1 MTHLTVRA
9 DGRQAADLRPLSYE
23 LDYAPHAEG
32 SVLIR
37 SGNTRVLCAATV
49 EENVPAWLLEQGKGW
64 ITAEYSMLPR
74 ATTTRTRRDKCL
86 AAGRTHDI
94 QRLIGRSLRAVA
106 DLKALGQRRIILDCD
121 VIHADAGTR
130 TASITGSWIALAIA
144 CDRLVRLG
152 KIPRWPLRDK
162 VAAISLGLLG
172 DEIRLDLD
180 FSEDVEAAVDL
191 NLVMTASGNVVEV
204 QGTGE
209 EATFSRSQL
218 NDMVELGWTGLQ
230 PLFQLQADALKQKG
244 IER

>member
-1 MTHLTVRA
+1 MTNLTVRA
-9 DGRQAADLRPLSYE
+9 DGRQAADLRPWSYE
-23 LDYAPHAEG
+23 LDYAPNAEG

-74 ATTTRTRRDKCL
+74 ATNTRTRRDKCL
-86 AAGRTHDI
+86 AAGRTHEI

-162 VAAISLGLLG
+162 VAAVGLGLLG

-180 FSEDVEAAVDL
+180 FSEDVGAAVDL

-204 QGTGE
+204 QATGE

-218 NDMVELGWTGLQ
+218 NEMVELGWLGLQ
-230 PLFQLQADALKQKG
+230 PLFALQADALKQKG
-244 IER
+244 IDR

>member
-1 MTHLTVRA
+1 MTNLTARA
-9 DGRQAADLRPLSYE
+9 DGRQSNDLRPWSYE
-23 LDYAPHAEG
+23 LDYAPNAEG

-49 EENVPAWLLEQGKGW
+49 EENVPSWLLEQGKGW

-86 AAGRTHDI
+86 AAGRTHEI

-130 TASITGSWIALAIA
+130 TAAITGSWIALAIA
-144 CDRLVRLG
+144 CDRLVRVG
-152 KIPRWPLRDK
+152 KIPRWPLRDR

-191 NLVMTASGNVVEV
+191 NLVMTAAGNVVEV

-230 PLFQLQADALKQKG
+230 PLFALQKAALKEKG